1 MRENLKVLV
10 VHRHVSVANEIKKQF
25 DRAGWLV
32 HLAHSGLDGLLTA
45 RKESFGL
52 ILSVIDL
59 PVITGIEMMRAI
71 RNFSCNVNTP
81 AIFIEQ
87 PEEKH
92 FDNILEKLKVKV
104 LFSEPLNLTPVIKM
118 FDGVRVLDGS
128 LHIEPV
134 DDSNQLNKDVR

>member
-1 MRENLKVLV
+1 MLENLKGLV
-10 VHRHVSVANEIKKQF
+10 VHRHVSVANDIKRQF

-81 AIFIEQ
+81 ALFIDRST
-87 PEEKH
+87 EEDLKK
-92 FDNILEKLKVKV
+92 ILEKLSVK
-104 LFSEPLNLTPVIKM
+104 LHFSEPLDLSQITKM
-118 FDGVRVLDGS
+118 FDVESVSNNPLGVDR
-128 LHIEPV
+128 I
-134 DDSNQLNKDVR
+134 DDPSHN

>member
-1 MRENLKVLV
+1 MLENLKVLV
-10 VHRHVSVANEIKKQF
+10 VHRHVSVANDIKRQF

-81 AIFIEQ
+81 ALFIDRST
-87 PEEKH
+87 EEDLKK
-92 FDNILEKLKVKV
+92 ILEKLSVK
-104 LFSEPLNLTPVIKM
+104 LHFSEPLDLSQITKM
-118 FDGVRVLDGS
+118 FDVESVSNNPLGVDR
-128 LHIEPV
+128 I
-134 DDSNQLNKDVR
+134 DDPSHN

>member
-1 MRENLKVLV
+1 MRERLKVLV
-10 VHRHVSVANEIKKQF
+10 VHRHVSVANDIKKQF

-81 AIFIEQ
+81 ALFIDRST
-87 PEEKH
+87 EEDLKK
-92 FDNILEKLKVKV
+92 ILEKLSVK
-104 LFSEPLNLTPVIKM
+104 LHFSEPLDLSQITKM
-118 FDGVRVLDGS
+118 FDVESVSNNSLRVER
-128 LHIEPV
+128 I
-134 DDSNQLNKDVR
+134 DDASNR

>member
-1 MRENLKVLV
+1 MHKNLKVLV
-10 VHRHVSVANEIKKQF
+10 VHRHVSVANEIKEQF

-81 AIFIEQ
+81 AVFIDQ
-87 PEEKH
+87 STEE
-92 FDNILEKLKVKV
+92 DLNRILEKLRVK
-104 LFSEPLNLTPVIKM
+104 LHFSEPLDLSQITKM
-118 FDGVRVLDGS
+118 FDKERVSDNSLRVEPLDDPS
-128 LHIEPV
+128 Q
-134 DDSNQLNKDVR
+134 S